1 MKDTAKYEQRQDMFT
16 PSFFAAGQGAAH
28 SSSLSTFC
36 RPPAIS
42 SLAIPYQLAPISN
55 YLTIELSAKQYGP
68 GMARFRILV
77 WWRGTPGS
85 GYSADIESRVNDMV
99 SFLANNSKRYD
110 ESKKGVIWDI
120 EMKDPDVISSSE
132 EQFVEALKH
141 AIMGTQN
148 GVKALNIEGFDIDAF
163 YRDVEAL
170 LDGRGWTKIPEK
182 YRWYRSRRGPLQAA
196 PRSEGGRLPQAI
208 NG

>member
-1 MKDTAKYEQRQDMFT
+1 MKDPAKYEQRQDMFT
-16 PSFFAAGQGAAH
+16 PSFFAAGQEGGPFEFTIDP
-28 SSSLSTFC
+28 LSTPGHF
-36 RPPAIS
+36 

-170 LDGRGWTKIPEK
+170 LDGRGWTEDPGEVQVVQVAKGAVCRQHPGA
-182 YRWYRSRRGPLQAA
+182 RGAVSLRR
-196 PRSEGGRLPQAI
+196 
-208 NG
+208 